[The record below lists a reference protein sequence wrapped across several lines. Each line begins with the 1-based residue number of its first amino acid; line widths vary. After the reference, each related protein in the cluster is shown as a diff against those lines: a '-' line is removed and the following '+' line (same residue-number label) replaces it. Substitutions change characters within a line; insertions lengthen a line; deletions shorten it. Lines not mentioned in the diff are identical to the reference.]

1 MVYFI
6 AYFPTYG
13 FALAWAEQLGGCP
26 RDWAAKANPRDLTPL
41 PSQSWR
47 RWYRDTFDRDSG
59 TSLELEDRT
68 LDLGGPRERLNQWVF
83 EGRSV
88 ANGYLQAAD
97 HELITCPG
105 PCRAGWG

>member
-1 MVYFI
+1 M
-6 AYFPTYG
+6 
-13 FALAWAEQLGGCP
+13 
-26 RDWAAKANPRDLTPL
+26 
-41 PSQSWR
+41 PSESWR
-47 RWYRDTFDRDSG
+47 LWYRDTFDRDSG

-97 HELITCPG
+97 HELITLLPG
-105 PCRAGWG
+105 SMPSWVGITSRC